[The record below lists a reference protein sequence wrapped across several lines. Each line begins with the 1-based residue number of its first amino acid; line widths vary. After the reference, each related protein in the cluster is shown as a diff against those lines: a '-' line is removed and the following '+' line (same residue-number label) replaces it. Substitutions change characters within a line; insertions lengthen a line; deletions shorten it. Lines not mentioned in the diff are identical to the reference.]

1 MTFRVEL
8 LVRGELTAAIRT
20 PELEVSHLGL
30 LSAHDEL
37 VHVLAAQCRA
47 LAGAGAVS
55 FEVGGFGQERWPVD
69 VETDLAVAVE
79 QLPGVLAAVS
89 TEGKPFEL
97 NFYEQGIERY
107 ITGTTRAGTTTFE
120 CMSMSL
126 NWTAEPSVEHL
137 PLVEAERMFRTLR
150 DRYCSAVERVSPWLA
165 ATSVFEQ
172 WRRTCLVWAVKE
184 P

>member
-8 LVRGELTAAIRT
+8 LVRGELSAAIRT
-20 PELEVSHLGL
+20 PELEVAPRGL

-47 LAGAGAVS
+47 LASAGAVA

-79 QLPGVLAAVS
+79 QLPGVLAAVAR
-89 TEGKPFEL
+89 EGEPFQL

-107 ITGTTRAGTTTFE
+107 ITGTTRGGTTTFE
-120 CMSMSL
+120 CVSMSL
-126 NWTAEPSVEHL
+126 NWTAEPSVELL
-137 PLVEAERMFRTLR
+137 PLAEAERMFRALR
-150 DRYCSAVERVSPWLA
+150 DRYCSAVDRVCPWLA
-165 ATSVFEQ
+165 ATSAFEQ
-172 WRRTCLVWAVKE
+172 WRRACSI
-184 P
+184 